1 MSDPNLRDF
10 YGRITRIQDARSN
23 GLDLEAPET
32 FSSSQSRRSS
42 RDGGNRWVGPL
53 FFAVVLALVLKG
65 AIHSKVGAATY
76 DRRVDALQSG
86 QSLDRLGGWLM
97 QADPATLWV
106 SQFISELVD

>member
-10 YGRITRIQDARSN
+10 YGRLTRIQDARSN

-32 FSSSQSRRSS
+32 FSLSQSRRSS
-42 RDGGNRWVGPL
+42 RDGGNRWIGPL
-53 FFAVVLALVLKG
+53 FFVVVMALMLKG

-86 QSLDRLGGWLM
+86 QSLGRLGGWLM

>member
-1 MSDPNLRDF
+1 
-10 YGRITRIQDARSN
+10 
-23 GLDLEAPET
+23 
-32 FSSSQSRRSS
+32 
-42 RDGGNRWVGPL
+42 
-53 FFAVVLALVLKG
+53 
-65 AIHSKVGAATY
+65 VGAATY